1 MGAKFM
7 ERSAIGMQVHIYH
20 ECVIELDFDIFQWL
34 SAKHDFLG
42 KQSPYS
48 VSSAKAF
55 LFVFVGWM
63 GSIDS
68 C

>member
-1 MGAKFM
+1 M
-7 ERSAIGMQVHIYH
+7 ERSAIGMQVHIYD
-20 ECVIELDFDIFQWL
+20 ECAIELYFDIFQWL
-34 SAKHDFLG
+34 SAKPDFLG

-48 VSSAKAF
+48 VSNTKAF
-55 LFVFVGWM
+55 LFVFAWWM